1 MSCSFEGVLGV
12 VCDPV
17 RLTLAEE
24 AILLHAHSM
33 STYLLGLRE
42 VREEESSRDLD
53 FRTKKKTKESAS
65 ADIVD

>member
-1 MSCSFEGVLGV
+1 MSCNFEGVLGV

-24 AILLHAHSM
+24 AIILHAHSM

-42 VREEESSRDLD
+42 VREESSRDLD
-53 FRTKKKTKESAS
+53 FRTKKKKKDKRISQR
-65 ADIVD
+65 